1 MVMQVEYGVPATYAD
16 TEVYD
21 FDGQSRQEISPGFVY
36 PVTPRPGQAIAD
48 AFYTERTSTLAK
60 EATEFKRSLEADAQ
74 FVVGDVPSIYG
85 GASSGG
91 SKTLGEYEKSRS
103 FALQRLSIV
112 WYFINVWWGETM
124 HKALNSFIAHQ
135 IEDEPITNQ
144 NTSNG
149 MFQTKWIRQADMK
162 GAFERLDPEVS
173 TDFPVSFAQKAQ
185 RLMTLLQLNKP
196 QIDEVILSP
205 ENAGLVQQYTGL
217 REFIIPSNIQRNKQV
232 NEILIL
238 IGMEPVEN
246 GAGQILPSVPIE
258 PDLDDHE
265 IHIDVLVDFLSGDTG
280 QDLKAS
286 NPAAYANCLAHLT
299 MHKQQQQMEQMQQA
313 MGMGPGGPGGG
324 PGGGPQAVQ
333 KKGAPAPPRPQPEKN
348 VV

>member
-1 MVMQVEYGVPATYAD
+1 
-16 TEVYD
+16 
-21 FDGQSRQEISPGFVY
+21 
-36 PVTPRPGQAIAD
+36 
-48 AFYTERTSTLAK
+48 
-60 EATEFKRSLEADAQ
+60 
-74 FVVGDVPSIYG
+74 
-85 GASSGG
+85 
-91 SKTLGEYEKSRS
+91 
-103 FALQRLSIV
+103 
-112 WYFINVWWGETM
+112 M
-124 HKALNSFIAHQ
+124 HKALQSFIAHQ

-144 NTSNG
+144 NTANG

-162 GAFERLDPEVS
+162 GAFDRLDPEVS

-232 NEILIL
+232 NEILTL
-238 IGMEPVEN
+238 IGMEPVED
-246 GAGQILPSVPIE
+246 AMGQVNSSVPVE

-286 NPAAYANCLAHLT
+286 NPAAYANCLAHLM
-299 MHKQQQQMEQMQQA
+299 MHKQAVMQAQMQQMM
-313 MGMGPGGPGGG
+313 MGAGPGGPG
-324 PGGGPQAVQ
+324 PGGAGPQAVQ